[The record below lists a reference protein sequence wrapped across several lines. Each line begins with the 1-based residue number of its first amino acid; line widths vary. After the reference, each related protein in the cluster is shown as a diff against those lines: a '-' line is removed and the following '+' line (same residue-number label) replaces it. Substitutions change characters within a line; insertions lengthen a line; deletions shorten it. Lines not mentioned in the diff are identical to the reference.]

1 MGKVSP
7 PPPHLPALADGQQ
20 SESVDYPV
28 PRGSQ
33 RKAKLMARRLLKW
46 SAADLTPRAG
56 CRLFIL
62 LARLEPKKTI
72 AAESEAI
79 KTLTFSLL

>member
-1 MGKVSP
+1 
-7 PPPHLPALADGQQ
+7 
-20 SESVDYPV
+20 
-28 PRGSQ
+28 
-33 RKAKLMARRLLKW
+33 MARRLLKW